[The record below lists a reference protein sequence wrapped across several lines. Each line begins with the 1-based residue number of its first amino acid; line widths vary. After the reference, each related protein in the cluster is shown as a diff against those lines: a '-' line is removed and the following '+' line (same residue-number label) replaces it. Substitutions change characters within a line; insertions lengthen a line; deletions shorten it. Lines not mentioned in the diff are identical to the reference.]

1 MIPLYH
7 DFTGETVLVF
17 GGGPIGARKARRFAE
32 EARVVVVSPAFDAD
46 DFGGA
51 ALVRARP
58 APEDVE
64 EWFDRTTPALAVAAT
79 DDDRV
84 NDAVAA
90 AARARGVLV
99 NRADRSAATGDGGTS
114 DADAIGAAASG
125 SDGGDAGGESDRAT
139 GSGGGAGGDSKGTAG
154 GDPDAAGPPVDVM
167 VPATVADGDVRVAI
181 STGGR
186 SPALA
191 KYLRERIESTVDGA
205 EGMAALTADLR
216 AELRASDLDPPAR
229 RDAVRAVVR
238 DSEVWKGLRTGTPNP
253 RQEATRVIQD
263 TTGGDG

>member
-17 GGGPIGARKARRFAE
+17 GGGPIGARKARRFAG

-51 ALVRARP
+51 ELVRARP
-58 APEDVE
+58 APADVGQ
-64 EWFDRTTPALAVAAT
+64 WFDRASPALAVAAT
-79 DDDRV
+79 DDDEV

-99 NRADRSAATGDGGTS
+99 NRADRSAAT
-114 DADAIGAAASG
+114 
-125 SDGGDAGGESDRAT
+125 E
-139 GSGGGAGGDSKGTAG
+139 GGGALDADSDESDT
-154 GDPDAAGPPVDVM
+154 AGPPIDVV

-191 KYLRERIESTVDGA
+191 KHLRERIESEVDGA

-216 AELRASDLDPPAR
+216 AELRSSDLEPSER

-253 RQEATRVIQD
+253 RQEATRVMQN
-263 TTGGDG
+263 TMGGDRWTRR

>member
-1 MIPLYH
+1 MLPLYH
-7 DFTGETVLVF
+7 DFADETVVVF
-17 GGGPIGARKARRFAE
+17 GGGPIGARKARRFDA

-58 APEDVE
+58 TPADVE
-64 EWFDRTTPALAVAAT
+64 GWIDRAAPALVVAAT
-79 DDDRV
+79 DDDAV

-90 AARARGVLV
+90 AARRRGILV
-99 NRADRSAATGDGGTS
+99 NRADRSAAT
-114 DADAIGAAASG
+114 AD
-125 SDGGDAGGESDRAT
+125 DEPPDD
-139 GSGGGAGGDSKGTAG
+139 
-154 GDPDAAGPPVDVM
+154 DPGPPIDVV
-167 VPATVADGDVRVAI
+167 VPATVSDGDVRVAI

-191 KYLRERIESTVDGA
+191 KHLRERIESAVDGA
-205 EGMAALTADLR
+205 EGMAELTADLR
-216 AELRASDLDPPAR
+216 AELRSSDVGQSAR

-263 TTGGDG
+263 TIGGDRWTRR